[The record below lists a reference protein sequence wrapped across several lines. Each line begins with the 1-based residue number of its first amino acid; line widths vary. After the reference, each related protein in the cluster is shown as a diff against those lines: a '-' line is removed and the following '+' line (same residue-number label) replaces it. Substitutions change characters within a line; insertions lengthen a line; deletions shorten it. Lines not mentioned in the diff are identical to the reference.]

1 MIQIIACI
9 LVGVLFGYAF
19 RGRSFMKRIGT
30 LLSVV
35 IGLLLFSLGLNV
47 GSNEQVVNNFAI
59 IGFDALLLTIGGVL
73 GSLICAKW
81 VYTRFFKKQHPAP

>member
-35 IGLLLFSLGLNV
+35 IGLLLFSLGVNV